1 MINKYNVCK
10 FCKDDIS
17 LIENYE
23 EAINSEDRYD
33 CHHRLELTAEG
44 EIYHT
49 KSELIELDLYYNR
62 PSSELI
68 FLPFR
73 EHSSLHLKARHK
85 HPSWSK
91 VKDKVSKSLT
101 GKKVKHGTCW
111 NKGIKGEEYLK
122 HFKKYKEIKQ
132 W

>member
-1 MINKYNVCK
+1 MIRIYNVKK

-23 EAINSEDRYD
+23 EAISSSDRYD
-33 CHHRLELTAEG
+33 CHHRLELNEDG
-44 EIYHT
+44 EIANT
-49 KSELIELDLYYNR
+49 KEELISKGLYYNR

-73 EHSSLHLKARHK
+73 EHSSLHMKARHK
-85 HPSWSK
+85 HPSWTK

-111 NKGIKGEEYLK
+111 NKGLKGEDYLK
-122 HFKKYKEIKQ
+122 HFKKYKGEI
-132 W
+132 